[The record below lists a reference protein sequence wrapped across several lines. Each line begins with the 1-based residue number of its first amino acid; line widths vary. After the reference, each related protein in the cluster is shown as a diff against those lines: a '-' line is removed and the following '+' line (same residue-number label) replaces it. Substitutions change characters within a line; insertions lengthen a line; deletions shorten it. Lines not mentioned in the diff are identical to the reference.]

1 MAEFG
6 TLTQHTRVDSSG
18 TVRLHACGPWLR
30 YVDLLPTRTARHGT
44 EPEDGETASTAP
56 FGSLQLLDLPRKPLE
71 VIEHRRNQFLSAGV
85 LRRQGVGKKVE

>member
-1 MAEFG
+1 MAKP
-6 TLTQHTRVDSSG
+6 LASSG
-18 TVRLHACGPWLR
+18 ADQSDEQFKEILR
-30 YVDLLPTRTARHGT
+30 KIANGT